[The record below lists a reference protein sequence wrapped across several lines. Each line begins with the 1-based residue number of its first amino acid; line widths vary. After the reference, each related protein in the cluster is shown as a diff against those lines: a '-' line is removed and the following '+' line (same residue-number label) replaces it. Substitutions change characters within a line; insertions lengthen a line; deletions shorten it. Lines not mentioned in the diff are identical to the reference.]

1 MNKDTI
7 FQFLNKS
14 KKPISAYEILDNL
27 RDKGFKA
34 PISIYRAL
42 DILIDEGKV
51 HKINNEKKY
60 VVCNYKHKDDNL
72 IFSVCKK
79 CKVVIEYQSEN
90 INKLIAQLCNNNSF
104 KQLGSTITIEGY
116 CAKCTR

>member
-42 DILIDEGKV
+42 DTLISEGKV

-60 VVCNYKHKDDNL
+60 VVCNHNHKNKNF
-72 IFSVCKK
+72 IFATCKN
-79 CKVVIEYQSEN
+79 CKAVIEHHSKN
-90 INKLIAQLCNNNSF
+90 LNKLIKLLCQNSKF
-104 KQLGSTITIEGY
+104 KPKKSNLTIEGY
-116 CAKCTR
+116 CSECKE